1 MAIYSVF
8 APPGR
13 QRGSIDYAQ
22 RFVFVR
28 DGFSWSAFIF
38 GPLWMLRHG
47 LILAPIAWVVLVA
60 LIVIVARFWSVPSGS
75 ETTVI
80 VLLALLTGFEG
91 STLRRLSLQQ
101 RGWRDLGIVVGEDI
115 EIAERRFFDAWVHG
129 EGALTEAEL
138 LPRRRMPGDPP
149 GPDVIGLFPEPGR
162 RP

>member
-13 QRGSIDYAQ
+13 HRGSIDTAQ

-28 DGFSWSAFIF
+28 DGFSWGAFIF

-47 LILAPIAWVVLVA
+47 LILAPVAWVVLVA
-60 LIVIVARFWSVPSGS
+60 LLVVAARFWSVPSGT

-115 EIAERRFFDAWVHG
+115 E
-129 EGALTEAEL
+129 
-138 LPRRRMPGDPP
+138 
-149 GPDVIGLFPEPGR
+149 
-162 RP
+162 